1 MTLEFMDCSIGMNDL
16 HCGFRAIR
24 NCSSSRGRLCG
35 LRYHPMAERAGGLP
49 QETLGLAQNFFW
61 RGSLVGRSD
70 PQVRRTP
77 PIQVNPERF
86 SE

>member
-1 MTLEFMDCSIGMNDL
+1 
-16 HCGFRAIR
+16 
-24 NCSSSRGRLCG
+24 
-35 LRYHPMAERAGGLP
+35 MAERAGGLP

-77 PIQVNPERF
+77 PIQVNRSALVSNMAYPRVGTC
-86 SE
+86 